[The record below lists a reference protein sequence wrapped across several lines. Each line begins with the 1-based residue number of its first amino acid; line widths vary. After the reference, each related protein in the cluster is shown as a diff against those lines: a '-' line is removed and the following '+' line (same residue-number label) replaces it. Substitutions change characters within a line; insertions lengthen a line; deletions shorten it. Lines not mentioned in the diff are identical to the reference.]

1 LTKEVIAKHLTK
13 KARMSAPKECM
24 ICYREE
30 KEWNGS
36 AKTKCGHEMCME
48 CYLRQTGQG
57 GSCPMCRGALPS
69 FPLHE
74 VEPII
79 IYQQVERAERNQREV
94 RQAAHRQQLRE
105 SQMRRYGYLTA
116 RQQQMAAHCATCKD
130 SECAKT
136 HERKTNWLSKGHLV
150 PCPPTL
156 KAEGKMMIGY
166 LLCTYRHNK
175 KKKELSE
182 RLFPRGAPSDKEFS
196 MRQNGLM
203 MAIWGQKAAAS
214 EAKNVRLVAKGSV
227 VKRLGCSLGDYKKGV
242 LGDQPTEGCKTFKGF
257 LPPKKGSR
265 TGDFWVKDG
274 DRDCDRYTC
283 IGYHLWL
290 NPNGTKLSLQ
300 KGKWVSC

>member
-1 LTKEVIAKHLTK
+1 
-13 KARMSAPKECM
+13 MSAPKECM

-57 GSCPMCRGALPS
+57 GSCPMCRADLPS
-69 FPLHE
+69 VPAP
-74 VEPII
+74 EPII
-79 IYQQVERAERNQREV
+79 IYQQVVRSETADDMMNQREL

-116 RQQQMAAHCATCKD
+116 RQQQMAAHCATCTD

-136 HERKTNWLSKGHLV
+136 HERKTSWLNKGHLV

-156 KAEGKMMIGY
+156 KAVGKTMIGF
-166 LLCTYRHNK
+166 LLCSYRHNK

-196 MRQNGLM
+196 MRQRGLM
-203 MAIWGQKAAAS
+203 MAIWEQKAAAS

-227 VKRLGCSLGDYKKGV
+227 VKRLGCSLGDYKKGAF
-242 LGDQPTEGCKTFKGF
+242 GDLPNEGCKTFKGF

-265 TGDFWVKDG
+265 TGDFWVKD
-274 DRDCDRYTC
+274 DIRYTC
-283 IGYHLWL
+283 IGYHLWQ
-290 NPNGTKLSLQ
+290 NPNGSKLSLQ